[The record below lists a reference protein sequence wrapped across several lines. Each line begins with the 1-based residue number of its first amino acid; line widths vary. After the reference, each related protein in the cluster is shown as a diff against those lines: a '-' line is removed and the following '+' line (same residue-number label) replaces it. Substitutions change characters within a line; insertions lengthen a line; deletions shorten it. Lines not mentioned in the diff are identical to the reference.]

1 MASVTWDGLEELED
15 ELEALPDDLAEAG
28 GALAVE
34 SAEQAKIEI
43 QAAYPYRP
51 EVLHKAYA
59 AKGWP
64 THLRDGVI
72 VREKRVDATHLI
84 VYLMNTAPYA
94 YAFESGRRKGK
105 HGTTPARPT
114 FIPIR
119 NKYQRAYI
127 EAIVALLEARG
138 LRVTGDAAA

>member
-15 ELEALPDDLAEAG
+15 ELDKLPDDLAEAG
-28 GALAVE
+28 GALATE
-34 SAEQAKIEI
+34 SAEQAAIAIK
-43 QAAYPYRP
+43 AAYPYRP

-72 VREKRVDATHLI
+72 VRERRLDYGRI
-84 VYLMNTAPYA
+84 VWLMNTAPYA

-119 NKYQRAYI
+119 NKYQRGYV

-138 LRVTGDAAA
+138 LRTSGDAKT